1 MIDFSNDLIMSF
13 CFVITFLM
21 WHEQKK
27 MNNYMTSLIRVN
39 DEMYRLLHAK

>member
-1 MIDFSNDLIMSF
+1 MDFSNEMIMGF

-27 MNNYMTSLIRVN
+27 MNNYIVSLIRVN
-39 DEMYRLLHAK
+39 DEIYRLLHTK